1 MMMVHSMMSQIQ
13 QMGVYFLVVA
23 LAFWMSKGTA
33 AFLMGVIETWNWPL
47 LALEYALRD
56 VT

>member
-1 MMMVHSMMSQIQ
+1 MVHSMMSQIQ
-13 QMGVYFLVVA
+13 QMGVHFLVVA

-33 AFLMGVIETWNWPL
+33 AFPMGALETWNWPL